1 MPEMKHIIFTL
12 VCEDL
17 GNLELEN
24 NINMKTM
31 SKKHE
36 ESAKVNNLG
45 SQIEHLD
52 SYSVLL

>member
-24 NINMKTM
+24 NIVMKTM

-36 ESAKVNNLG
+36 ESAQVNNLG

-52 SYSVLL
+52 SHSVLR

>member
-1 MPEMKHIIFTL
+1 MPEMKHINFTL